1 MSKILE
7 NYTFTGFGFD
17 VLLKNVSVKS
27 VDGEEFPAINL
38 SELKNTT
45 AKALLTSKQRLTGY
59 QIKFLRTYLKMS
71 YDEVAAEI
79 HVAASTLRSWEN
91 KGADFTGFDVAHEKA
106 FRIMVINK
114 ILENEK
120 SKFNIEVTLVT
131 EFQSPAKMKA
141 LDITSSADSFVSNR

>member
-1 MSKILE
+1 MSKILDS
-7 NYTFTGFGFD
+7 YTFKGFGFD
-17 VLLKNVSVKS
+17 VILKNIAVKS
-27 VDGEEFPAINL
+27 VDGEEYPAVNL
-38 SELKNTT
+38 NELKNTT

-91 KGADFTGFDVAHEKA
+91 KGADFTGLDVGHEKA
-106 FRIMVINK
+106 FRIMAISK
-114 ILENEK
+114 ILEKEK
-120 SKFNIEVTLVT
+120 SKFNIEVTLVK

-141 LDITSSADSFVSNR
+141 